1 MPNRWNHVCVSI
13 EYTEKGAERIIYADG
28 KFNFQFT
35 TAFLEEVKWLKGHNF
50 TFGGRK
56 FKYSGVH
63 LDGMITDVQ
72 IFSRNISPEEMIGYT
87 TCEKVG
93 LYITGKTQCAGVCS
107 RTLLVTLPPGPWTV
121 SGSMKEE

>member
-1 MPNRWNHVCVSI
+1 MWIEFILKFSGIKYFGGGPALRMPNRWNHVCVSI
-13 EYTEKGAERIIYADG
+13 DYTDKGAERIIYADG

-63 LDGMITDVQ
+63 LHGMITDVQ
-72 IFSRNISPEEMIGYT
+72 IFSRKISPEEMIGYT
-87 TCEKVG
+87 TCEKVA
-93 LYITGKTQCAGVCS
+93 L
-107 RTLLVTLPPGPWTV
+107 
-121 SGSMKEE
+121 

>member
-1 MPNRWNHVCVSI
+1 MCIELISELAGIKYFGGGPALRMPNRWNHVCVSI
-13 EYTEKGAERIIYADG
+13 EYTDKGAERIIYANG

-63 LDGMITDVQ
+63 LNGMITDIQ
-72 IFSRNISPEEMIGYT
+72 IFSRKISPEEMIGYT
-87 TCEKVG
+87 TCEKVE
-93 LYITGKTQCAGVCS
+93 L
-107 RTLLVTLPPGPWTV
+107 
-121 SGSMKEE
+121 